1 MCKYTPGERATKRTR
16 GELAERETKHEQK
29 QENCVYNESAP
40 FVRLVRDV
48 MSETDPALRFT
59 PATLSWLQYIVEQ
72 LLINIL
78 KAAGQIVKDTT
89 VGPRGGASRATLSY
103 RDLAAVL
110 DTLDVFSCL
119 LPVFDGCAELARD
132 EGKPDGDSGDDAGKK
147 GKAKAKGSGR
157 GQAKAKAKAKGF
169 GRGRATSGG
178 SGAGRPKSKAKASP
192 RGRGKSTGKG
202 SGRGRGKSTAREPVR
217 ELQSLYHPID
227 KEKAKDKGLFAAKY
241 SKDKSVA

>member
-1 MCKYTPGERATKRTR
+1 
-16 GELAERETKHEQK
+16 
-29 QENCVYNESAP
+29 
-40 FVRLVRDV
+40 
-48 MSETDPALRFT
+48 MSEIDSSLRFT
-59 PATLSWLQYIVEQ
+59 PATLSWLQYITEQ
-72 LLINIL
+72 LLINVL

-110 DTLDVFSCL
+110 DTLDVFSCV
-119 LPVFDGCAELARD
+119 PVFDGCAELARD
-132 EGKPDGDSGDDAGKK
+132 EGSKPDGDSGDDASKK

-157 GQAKAKAKAKGF
+157 GQAKAKAKAKGS

-178 SGAGRPKSKAKASP
+178 SGAGRPKAKAKASP

-202 SGRGRGKSTAREPVR
+202 SGRGRGRSTAREP
-217 ELQSLYHPID
+217 YHPMD